1 MTDNQTPRDD
11 SITRVQH
18 TEAVDDSTAPAS
30 GTPSNSADAASAEPQ
45 ASRRSRLTLPIVVVS
60 VLALMLSAFGGYLVG
75 LGQHAAPADDSTDVG
90 FVRDM
95 YEHHAQAV
103 EMSLIFRE
111 KTNDPTLRA
120 IAYDIA
126 TSQGNQMGQM
136 EGILKVWDRP
146 MTRGCEPMEWMMG
159 HADHQGHSA
168 DTMLQ
173 ENGLMPGMASPE
185 QVQQLRAAK
194 ATDAERLFLTLM
206 ITHHQAGIEM
216 AKVGADLAETDY
228 VQDLATKMRDG
239 QTSET
244 ALLEHELAKLG

>member
-1 MTDNQTPRDD
+1 MSSPDESLTQP
-11 SITRVQH
+11 
-18 TEAVDDSTAPAS
+18 ELDDSTAEVQ
-30 GTPSNSADAASAEPQ
+30 ADPPHDVAR
-45 ASRRSRLTLPIVVVS
+45 RRSLVAPIAVIA
-60 VLALMLSAFGGYLVG
+60 VLAMLLAG
-75 LGQHAAPADDSTDVG
+75 LGGFLIGRTVSSVPADDSADVG

-103 EMSLIFRE
+103 EMSFIFRE
-111 KTNDPTLRA
+111 KSENPILRA